1 MEPVPIP
8 KPHYEAPE
16 VNVFELTTGGCILQA
31 SRNDYEP
38 ITW

>member
-1 MEPVPIP
+1 MDPVT
-8 KPHYEAPE
+8 KQTYVAPE
-16 VNVFELTTGGCILQA
+16 VIIFELSPEGCILQA